1 MCKQAEGEGTG
12 GKEKDP
18 NPYRQ
23 VQNPVETRVPRPD
36 FALLGIFNLSTITH
50 GREFLRLT
58 ASESIVG
65 PLPKAK
71 ASYQPYN

>member
-1 MCKQAEGEGTG
+1 
-12 GKEKDP
+12 
-18 NPYRQ
+18 